1 MVKDIEYYIF
11 IKTGS
16 VFETPKLRSISHFL
30 EHIVFNYSLEKLGL
44 NNFLEENNIDIDIET
59 QEYSTIITAWPLD
72 KILLK
77 KLRKKLKYLILNPEI
92 SIEALEQ
99 EKKIIKQEIAY
110 RKTLPDIL
118 AQESFFS
125 FVFKNTALEKPVIGN
140 KQFLKRV
147 NLTMLKKWHERY
159 YRENNFVE
167 IIFDRKSKKI
177 WFFPNK
183 LSPHIPPIISLVQ
196 RKEFQRVSKKII
208 NKGLTSHIVTLG
220 WLLKNPSKKER
231 AILDVF
237 RRVLGS
243 MNRSF
248 ISSILIQKEHLVYK
262 GEAFLEHYKGLS
274 FLGLQFFTTQPNNCL
289 KKIEQYN
296 TKLLNDKIDKD
307 IFFTAQKLEI
317 EYFQEPQDFMPYI
330 LGKEFMSIGDFLLPK
345 ERIKILKNIF
355 YDDFYQCIK
364 KLFSEG
370 QFLTIVK

>member
-1 MVKDIEYYIF
+1 MKDIEYYIF

-16 VFETPKLRSISHFL
+16 VFETPKIKGISHFL

-59 QEYSTIITAWPLD
+59 QEYSTIVTAWPLD

-99 EKKIIKQEIAY
+99 EKKIIKEEIAY

-140 KQFLKRV
+140 KQFLKKI
-147 NLTMLKKWHERY
+147 NLAMLKKWHERY

-177 WFFPNK
+177 RFFPNK
-183 LSPHIPPIISLVQ
+183 LSPRISPIISSVQ
-196 RKEFQRVSKKII
+196 KKEFQKVSKKII

-220 WLLKNPSKKER
+220 WLLKNPSKKEK
-231 AILDVF
+231 AVLDVF

-243 MNRSF
+243 MNQSF
-248 ISSILIQKEHLVYK
+248 ISSILIQKEHLIYR

-296 TKLLNDKIDKD
+296 TKLLNGKIDKN
-307 IFFTAQKLEI
+307 IFSIAQKLEI

-330 LGKEFMSIGDFLLPK
+330 LGKEFMSTGDFLLPE
-345 ERIKILKNIF
+345 ERITILKDISYNN
-355 YDDFYQCIK
+355 FYQCIK
-364 KLFSEG
+364 KLFSKG
-370 QFLTIVK
+370 QFLTIIK

>member
-1 MVKDIEYYIF
+1 M
-11 IKTGS
+11 
-16 VFETPKLRSISHFL
+16 
-30 EHIVFNYSLEKLGL
+30 
-44 NNFLEENNIDIDIET
+44 
-59 QEYSTIITAWPLD
+59 
-72 KILLK
+72 
-77 KLRKKLKYLILNPEI
+77 
-92 SIEALEQ
+92 
-99 EKKIIKQEIAY
+99 
-110 RKTLPDIL
+110 
-118 AQESFFS
+118 
-125 FVFKNTALEKPVIGN
+125 
-140 KQFLKRV
+140 KRV

-183 LSPHIPPIISLVQ
+183 LSPHIPPIISPVQ

-208 NKGLTSHIVTLG
+208 NKGLTSRIVTLG

-243 MNRSF
+243 MNQSF
-248 ISSILIQKEHLVYK
+248 ISSILIQKEHLIYK

-330 LGKEFMSIGDFLLPK
+330 LGKEFMSTGDFLLPK

>member
-1 MVKDIEYYIF
+1 MKDIEYYIF

-16 VFETPKLRSISHFL
+16 VFETPKIKGISHFL

-44 NNFLEENNIDIDIET
+44 NNFLEENNVDIEIET

-99 EKKIIKQEIAY
+99 EKKIIKEEIAY

-140 KQFLKRV
+140 KQFLKKI
-147 NLTMLKKWHERY
+147 NLAMLKKWHERY

-177 WFFPNK
+177 RFFPNK
-183 LSPHIPPIISLVQ
+183 LSPRISPIISPVQ
-196 RKEFQRVSKKII
+196 RKEFQKVSKKII
-208 NKGLTSHIVTLG
+208 NKGLASHIVTLG

-231 AILDVF
+231 TILDVF

-243 MNRSF
+243 MNQSF
-248 ISSILIQKEHLVYK
+248 ISSILIQKEHLIYK

-296 TKLLNDKIDKD
+296 TKLLNGKIDKN
-307 IFFTAQKLEI
+307 IFSIAQKLEI

-330 LGKEFMSIGDFLLPK
+330 LGKEFMSTDDFLLPE
-345 ERIKILKNIF
+345 ERIKILKSISYNN
-355 YDDFYQCIK
+355 FYQCIK
-364 KLFSEG
+364 KLFSKG

>member
-1 MVKDIEYYIF
+1 M
-11 IKTGS
+11 
-16 VFETPKLRSISHFL
+16 
-30 EHIVFNYSLEKLGL
+30 
-44 NNFLEENNIDIDIET
+44 
-59 QEYSTIITAWPLD
+59 
-72 KILLK
+72 
-77 KLRKKLKYLILNPEI
+77 
-92 SIEALEQ
+92 
-99 EKKIIKQEIAY
+99 
-110 RKTLPDIL
+110 
-118 AQESFFS
+118 
-125 FVFKNTALEKPVIGN
+125 
-140 KQFLKRV
+140 
-147 NLTMLKKWHERY
+147 
-159 YRENNFVE
+159 
-167 IIFDRKSKKI
+167 
-177 WFFPNK
+177 
-183 LSPHIPPIISLVQ
+183 
-196 RKEFQRVSKKII
+196 
-208 NKGLTSHIVTLG
+208 TSHIVTLG
-220 WLLKNPSKKER
+220 WLLNNPSKKER

-243 MNRSF
+243 MNQSF

-330 LGKEFMSIGDFLLPK
+330 LGKEFMSTGDFLLPK

>member
-1 MVKDIEYYIF
+1 VKDIEYYIF

-16 VFETPKLRSISHFL
+16 VFETPKIKGISHFL

-44 NNFLEENNIDIDIET
+44 NNFLEENNVDIEIET

-99 EKKIIKQEIAY
+99 EKKIIKEEIAY

-140 KQFLKRV
+140 KQFLKKI
-147 NLTMLKKWHERY
+147 NLAMLKKWHERY

-177 WFFPNK
+177 RFFPNK
-183 LSPHIPPIISLVQ
+183 LSPRISPIISPVQ
-196 RKEFQRVSKKII
+196 RKEFQKVSKKII
-208 NKGLTSHIVTLG
+208 NKGLASHIVTLG

-231 AILDVF
+231 TILDVF

-243 MNRSF
+243 MNQSF
-248 ISSILIQKEHLVYK
+248 ISSILIQKEHLIYK

-296 TKLLNDKIDKD
+296 TKLLNGKIDKN
-307 IFFTAQKLEI
+307 IFSIAQKLEI

-330 LGKEFMSIGDFLLPK
+330 LGKEFMSTDDFLLPE
-345 ERIKILKNIF
+345 ERIKILKSISYNN
-355 YDDFYQCIK
+355 FYQCIK
-364 KLFSEG
+364 KLFSKG

>member
-1 MVKDIEYYIF
+1 MKDIEYYIF
-11 IKTGS
+11 IKAGS
-16 VFETPKLRSISHFL
+16 VFETPRIKGISHFL

-44 NNFLEENNIDIDIET
+44 NNFLEENNVDIEIET
-59 QEYSTIITAWPLD
+59 QEYSTIITVWPLD

-99 EKKIIKQEIAY
+99 EKKIIKEEIAY

-140 KQFLKRV
+140 KQFLKKI
-147 NLTMLKKWHERY
+147 NLAMLKKWHERY

-177 WFFPNK
+177 RFFPNK
-183 LSPHIPPIISLVQ
+183 LSPRISPIISSVQ
-196 RKEFQRVSKKII
+196 KKEFQKVSKKII

-220 WLLKNPSKKER
+220 WLLKNPSKKEK
-231 AILDVF
+231 AVLDVF

-243 MNRSF
+243 MNQSF
-248 ISSILIQKEHLVYK
+248 ISSILIQKEHLIYR

-296 TKLLNDKIDKD
+296 TKLLNGKIDKN
-307 IFFTAQKLEI
+307 IFSIAQKLEI

-330 LGKEFMSIGDFLLPK
+330 LGKEFMSTGDFLLPE
-345 ERIKILKNIF
+345 ERITILKDISYNN
-355 YDDFYQCIK
+355 FYQCIK
-364 KLFSEG
+364 KLFSKG
-370 QFLTIVK
+370 QFLTIIK